1 LGFFYCIAVVWVVY
15 LHSFK
20 TIVLGNQS
28 ISFFEEFKAIT
39 KFRLAISVVFSSI
52 AAYLIAADQ
61 IDLIELV
68 LLVSGGYALV
78 GASNAFNQII
88 ERDLD
93 ARMNRT
99 KNRPIPSGRMSVKT
113 ALSIAISLTLS
124 GIVLLYLLNPKT
136 AFFGSLSVLLYTLAY
151 TPLKTKTPLSV
162 FVGAIPGAIP
172 FMLGWVAATNN
183 FGIEPGTLFMIQFFW
198 QFPHFW
204 ALAWMLDEDY
214 KRGGFKLLPTGR
226 KDHSTAL
233 QIILYT
239 LWMMI
244 ISIVPVLGITGALM
258 LSIPAAIIMFSCG
271 LVMLLFALK
280 LYMDKETKTARTLML
295 ISVSYIT
302 ALQIIYVVDHFIR
315 VGINL

>member
-1 LGFFYCIAVVWVVY
+1 MRD
-15 LHSFK
+15 H
-20 TIVLGNQS
+20 S

-52 AAYLIAADQ
+52 AAYLIAADR
-61 IDLIELV
+61 IDIVDLI

-78 GASNAFNQII
+78 GASNAYNQVI
-88 ERDLD
+88 ERHLD
-93 ARMNRT
+93 AKMHRT
-99 KNRPIPSGRMSVKT
+99 QNRPIPSGRMSSKT
-113 ALSIAISLTLS
+113 GLFIAVLLTLA
-124 GIVLLYLLNPKT
+124 GIVLLYFLNPKT
-136 AFFGSLSVLLYTLAY
+136 AFFGTLSVLLYTLAY
-151 TPLKTKTPLSV
+151 TPLKTKTPFSV

-172 FMLGWVAATNN
+172 FMLGWVAATND

-214 KRGGFKLLPTGR
+214 KRGGFKLLPTGK

-239 LWMMI
+239 LWMSI
-244 ISIVPVLGITGALM
+244 VSIVPVFGVTGSLV
-258 LSIPAAIIMFSCG
+258 LSVPAAILLFSCG
-271 LVMLLFALK
+271 LVMLYFGLK
-280 LYMDKETKTARTLML
+280 LYMDQQSKTAKTLML

-302 ALQIIYVVDHFIR
+302 VLQLIYVVDHFIR
-315 VGINL
+315 VGINF

>member
-1 LGFFYCIAVVWVVY
+1 LRD
-15 LHSFK
+15 H
-20 TIVLGNQS
+20 S

-52 AAYLIAADQ
+52 AAYLIAADR
-61 IDLIELV
+61 IDIVDLI

-78 GASNAFNQII
+78 GASNAYNQVI
-88 ERDLD
+88 ERHLD
-93 ARMNRT
+93 AKMHRT
-99 KNRPIPSGRMSVKT
+99 QNRPIPSGRMSSKT
-113 ALSIAISLTLS
+113 GLFIAVLLTLS
-124 GIVLLYLLNPKT
+124 GIVLLYFLNPKT
-136 AFFGSLSVLLYTLAY
+136 AFFGTLSVLLYTLAY
-151 TPLKTKTPLSV
+151 TPLKTKTPFSV

-172 FMLGWVAATNN
+172 FMLGWVAATND

-214 KRGGFKLLPTGR
+214 KRGGFKLLPTGK

-239 LWMMI
+239 LWMSI
-244 ISIVPVLGITGALM
+244 VSIVPVFGVTGSLV
-258 LSIPAAIIMFSCG
+258 LSVPAAILLFSCG
-271 LVMLLFALK
+271 LVMLYFGLK
-280 LYMDKETKTARTLML
+280 LYMDQQSKTAKTLML

-302 ALQIIYVVDHFIR
+302 ILQLIYVVDHFIR
-315 VGINL
+315 VGINF

>member
-1 LGFFYCIAVVWVVY
+1 MRD
-15 LHSFK
+15 H
-20 TIVLGNQS
+20 S

-52 AAYLIAADQ
+52 AAYLIAADR
-61 IDLIELV
+61 IDIVDLI

-78 GASNAFNQII
+78 GASNAYNQVI
-88 ERDLD
+88 ERHLD
-93 ARMNRT
+93 AKMHRT
-99 KNRPIPSGRMSVKT
+99 QNRPIPSGRMSSKT
-113 ALSIAISLTLS
+113 GLFIAVLLTLA
-124 GIVLLYLLNPKT
+124 GIVLLYFLNPKT
-136 AFFGSLSVLLYTLAY
+136 AFFGTLSVLLYTLAY
-151 TPLKTKTPLSV
+151 TPLKTKTPFSV

-172 FMLGWVAATNN
+172 FMLGWVAATND

-214 KRGGFKLLPTGR
+214 KRGGFKLLPTGK

-239 LWMMI
+239 LWMSI
-244 ISIVPVLGITGALM
+244 VSIVPVFGVTGSLV
-258 LSIPAAIIMFSCG
+258 LSVPAAILLFSCG
-271 LVMLLFALK
+271 LVMLYFGLK
-280 LYMDKETKTARTLML
+280 LYMDQQSKTAKTLML

-302 ALQIIYVVDHFIR
+302 ILQLIYVVDHFIR
-315 VGINL
+315 VGINF

>member
-1 LGFFYCIAVVWVVY
+1 LRD
-15 LHSFK
+15 H
-20 TIVLGNQS
+20 S

-52 AAYLIAADQ
+52 AAYLIAADR
-61 IDLIELV
+61 IDIVDLI

-78 GASNAFNQII
+78 GASNAYNQVI
-88 ERDLD
+88 ERHLD
-93 ARMNRT
+93 AKMHRT
-99 KNRPIPSGRMSVKT
+99 QNRPIPSGRMSSKT
-113 ALSIAISLTLS
+113 GLFIAVLLTLA
-124 GIVLLYLLNPKT
+124 GIVLLYFLNPKT
-136 AFFGSLSVLLYTLAY
+136 AFFGTLSVLLYTLAY
-151 TPLKTKTPLSV
+151 TPLKTKTPFSV

-172 FMLGWVAATNN
+172 FMLGWVAATND

-214 KRGGFKLLPTGR
+214 KRGGFKLLPTGK

-239 LWMMI
+239 LWMSI
-244 ISIVPVLGITGALM
+244 VSIVPVFGVTGSLV
-258 LSIPAAIIMFSCG
+258 LSVPAAILLFSCG
-271 LVMLLFALK
+271 LVMLYFGLK
-280 LYMDKETKTARTLML
+280 LYMDQQSKTAKTLML

-302 ALQIIYVVDHFIR
+302 VLQLIYVVDHFIR
-315 VGINL
+315 VGINF